1 MYEEQVKTTDAQLEM
16 IETQISKIENAQSQK
31 DALRVLK
38 QGNEALKKLQNEV
51 NVEKF
56 QEIGDDMEE
65 LKNQNDKINY

>member
-56 QEIGDDMEE
+56 QEIADDMEE

>member
-1 MYEEQVKTTDAQLEM
+1 MYEEQVKTADAQLEM

-56 QEIGDDMEE
+56 QEIADDMEE